1 VRDEQDWLIGA
12 VLYEIIVKALEG
24 DGSTPYMPDTTP
36 EAAAKY
42 IIHAMRNDNRIKELV
57 LDSRFM
63 LYD

>member
-1 VRDEQDWLIGA
+1 
-12 VLYEIIVKALEG
+12 
-24 DGSTPYMPDTTP
+24 MPDTTP